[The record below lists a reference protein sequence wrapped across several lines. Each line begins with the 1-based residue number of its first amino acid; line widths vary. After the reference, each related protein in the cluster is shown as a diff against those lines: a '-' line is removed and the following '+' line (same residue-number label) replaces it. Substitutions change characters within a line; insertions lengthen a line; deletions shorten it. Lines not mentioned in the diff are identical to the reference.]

1 MIEQILD
8 LVKRFGADTVIN
20 NPQVPNEKNN
30 EVLADATQTITGG
43 LQNILSGGGLQNI
56 LSLFSNGATNQ
67 SSIMQNPIVNMMV
80 GHFMNK
86 LMSKYGLQGS
96 AASSIASSLIPS
108 VLSGLISK
116 TADPNDNSIDMN
128 SIISSLTGG
137 KAPVAQQNGGGSGFD
152 FQALLEQFIGNNQT
166 QQNTQ
171 PQNGL
176 QDIISAFTGGA
187 NQNTQQQ
194 GGLQD
199 IISAITGG
207 AQQQQETQAQ
217 SGGGIM
223 DIIKMFAR

>member
-8 LVKRFGADTVIN
+8 LVKRIGTDTVIN

-56 LSLFSNGATNQ
+56 LSLFGNGATNQ
-67 SSIMQNPIVNMMV
+67 ASIMQNPIVNMMV

-86 LMSKYGLQGS
+86 LMSKYGLQSS

-128 SIISSLTGG
+128 SIIRSLTGG
-137 KAPVAQQNGGGSGFD
+137 NAPVAQQNGNGGFD
-152 FQALLEQFIGNNQT
+152 FQALLEQFIGGNQS

-171 PQNGL
+171 PQSGL
-176 QDIISAFTGGA
+176 QNIISAFTGGDQN
-187 NQNTQQQ
+187 NQQP
-194 GGLQD
+194 GGLEN

-207 AQQQQETQAQ
+207 AQQHQEQQVQ

>member
-128 SIISSLTGG
+128 NIISSLTGG
-137 KAPVAQQNGGGSGFD
+137 KAPVAQQNGGGNGFD

>member
-1 MIEQILD
+1 LNSNKNRKKNIKMIEQILD
-8 LVKRFGADTVIN
+8 LVKQFGADTVIN
-20 NPQVPNEKNN
+20 NPQIPNEKNN

-43 LQNILSGGGLQNI
+43 LQNILS
-56 LSLFSNGATNQ
+56 LFSNGATNQ
-67 SSIMQNPIVNMMV
+67 SSIIQNPIVNMMV
-80 GHFMNK
+80 GHFINK
-86 LMSKYGLQGS
+86 LMAKYGLQGS
-96 AASSIASSLIPS
+96 AASSIATSLIPS
-108 VLSGLISK
+108 VLNGLISK

-137 KAPVAQQNGGGSGFD
+137 KTPVAQQNSGGSGFD

-166 QQNTQ
+166 
-171 PQNGL
+171 PQNV
-176 QDIISAFTGGA
+176 Q
-187 NQNTQQQ
+187 QNTQQQ

>member
-80 GHFMNK
+80 GHFINK
-86 LMSKYGLQGS
+86 LMSKYGMQGS
-96 AASSIASSLIPS
+96 AASSIATSLIPS
-108 VLSGLISK
+108 VLNGLISK

-137 KAPVAQQNGGGSGFD
+137 NAQVANNQGAGGFD
-152 FQALLEQFIGNNQT
+152 FQALLEKFIGNNQT
-166 QQNTQ
+166 RQNAQ
-171 PQNGL
+171 PQSGL
-176 QDIISAFTGGA
+176 ENIISAFTGGG
-187 NQNTQQQ
+187 NQNSQQQ